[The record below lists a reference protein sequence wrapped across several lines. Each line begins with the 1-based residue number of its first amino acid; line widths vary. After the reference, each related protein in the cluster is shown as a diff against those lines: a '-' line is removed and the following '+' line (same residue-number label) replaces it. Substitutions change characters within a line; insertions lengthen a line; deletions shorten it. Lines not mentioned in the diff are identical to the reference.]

1 MPDAPVME
9 KSFSLSKLLLFYES
23 MTEVKPNGSEIA
35 QNRRARFD
43 YAIDTTY
50 EAGIILTGSEVK
62 SLRLGRGQI
71 NQSFAGIDSSD
82 GLLKVFGMHIDEYV
96 QSGRHLQHE
105 PRRPRVL
112 LLKQKELKKIG
123 EALTRDGAS
132 LIPMKLYFTERG
144 KIKLLLG
151 LGKGK
156 KMADKRE
163 STKER
168 DWNRDKAREM
178 RNRG

>member
-1 MPDAPVME
+1 
-9 KSFSLSKLLLFYES
+9 

-43 YAIDTTY
+43 YAIETTY

-71 NQSFAGIDSSD
+71 NQAFAGIDNSD
-82 GLLKVFGMHIDEYV
+82 GLLKAFGIHIEEYT

-105 PRRPRVL
+105 PRRPRIL
-112 LLKQKELKKIG
+112 LLKQKELKKIS
-123 EALTRDGAS
+123 EALTRES
-132 LIPMKLYFTERG
+132 MTLVPMKMYFTQRG

-151 LGKGK
+151 LAKGK
-156 KMADKRE
+156 KAADKRE
-163 STKER
+163 ATRER
-168 DWNRDKAREM
+168 DWARDKAREM

>member
-1 MPDAPVME
+1 
-9 KSFSLSKLLLFYES
+9 
-23 MTEVKPNGSEIA
+23 MTEVKPNVSEIA

-71 NQSFAGIDSSD
+71 NQSFAGIDNAD
-82 GLLKVFGMHIDEYV
+82 GLLKVFGMHIEEYT

-105 PRRPRVL
+105 PRRPRAL
-112 LLKQKELKKIG
+112 LLKQKELKKIV
-123 EALTRDGAS
+123 EALTREGMT
-132 LIPMKLYFTERG
+132 LVPMKMYFTQRG

-151 LGKGK
+151 LAKGK
-156 KMADKRE
+156 KQADKRE
-163 STKER
+163 ATKER
-168 DWNRDKAREM
+168 DWARDKAREL
-178 RNRG
+178 RNRN